1 VEKRAMHSFFGTY
14 EYTLDPK
21 NRLFLPPEFRAALKQ
36 EKASHFMIAS
46 GFEDCLYLYLPS
58 QWGALLDSDPE
69 SFKSGDKQEVRA
81 FKRFFFGSAGRAPV
95 DGQGRVLLEQRHKAY
110 AGLAKHVTI
119 VGVGNKAEIWD
130 SARWRAYSARQIK
143 PRAARFGKIHDL

>member
-1 VEKRAMHSFFGTY
+1 MPSFFGTH
-14 EYTLDPK
+14 EYSLDPK
-21 NRLFLPPEFRAALKQ
+21 NRLFLPPEFRAALQQ

-46 GFEDCLYLYLPS
+46 GFEDCLYLDLPS

-95 DGQGRVLLEQRHKAY
+95 DGQGRVLLEHRHKEY
-110 AGLAKHVTI
+110 AALKKLVTI

-130 SARWRAYSARQIK
+130 SARWQRYTAAQIK